1 MVSYMGLIF
10 WWIEIRLSIDN
21 GYKGLI
27 IKVIMFILNWDMV
40 DNTPR
45 SGAKFVNHNEK
56 VP

>member
-1 MVSYMGLIF
+1 M
-10 WWIEIRLSIDN
+10 EIRLSIDN